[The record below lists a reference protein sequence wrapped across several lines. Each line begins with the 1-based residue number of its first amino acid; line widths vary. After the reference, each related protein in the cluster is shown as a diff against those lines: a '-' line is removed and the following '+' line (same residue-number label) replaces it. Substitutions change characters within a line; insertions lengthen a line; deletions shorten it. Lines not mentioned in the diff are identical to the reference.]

1 MRIHTQRSTIR
12 INICKHRIVF
22 SFSLCYTKNSS
33 AVFTEGVSMEK
44 VTMKDIA
51 DALDISRVTVSKAFN
66 NQAGVSDSLKEMIFD
81 KARELGYAKLP
92 AQAVS
97 AGGYTEHTVALIVSR
112 PDSASFWTG
121 IIHRMAQE
129 LSEYNINLMYIYV
142 PSAYTKD
149 FTLPSILSKDSVE
162 GIAVVNVYDPTIL
175 GMVNE
180 LPGPK
185 VFLDT
190 IPTLTDRKLH
200 GDLIL
205 IEGFRTEAEI
215 TEKLIQNGHKDI
227 GFLGDIN
234 YAQTNKERYLGYRDS
249 MDRYGLAIRPEYCL
263 TDSIDIFSYTSEI
276 NRFLDSLADWPTAFV
291 CASDYVAHFVQK
303 YMDENPKKVPHPIT
317 LTGFDDT
324 DEYQNVRGRIITA
337 NVPTGLLGKRMALQ
351 LLFRTNHPDAPREMT
366 FIKPYIIEAED
377 TEK

>member
-1 MRIHTQRSTIR
+1 
-12 INICKHRIVF
+12 
-22 SFSLCYTKNSS
+22 
-33 AVFTEGVSMEK
+33 MEK

-66 NQAGVSDSLKEMIFD
+66 NQAGVSDSLREMIFD

-92 AQAVS
+92 TQAVS
-97 AGGYTEHTVALIVSR
+97 AGTYTEHTVALIVSR

-149 FTLPSILSKDSVE
+149 FTLPSILSKESVE

-205 IEGFRTEAEI
+205 IEGFRTESEI
-215 TEKLIQNGHKDI
+215 TELLIQNGHKNI

-249 MDRYGLAIRPEYCL
+249 MDRYGLTIRPEYCL
-263 TDSIDIFSYTSEI
+263 TDSIDVFSYAAQVS
-276 NRFLDSLADWPTAFV
+276 RFLDSLTDWPTAFV
-291 CASDYVAHFVQK
+291 CVSDYVAHFAQK
-303 YMDENPKKVPHPIT
+303 YLDENPKKVPHPVS
-317 LTGFDDT
+317 LTGFDGT
-324 DEYQNVRGRIITA
+324 DEYPNVRGRIITA
-337 NVPTGLLGKRMALQ
+337 HIPTGLLGKRMAMQ
-351 LLFRTNHPDAPREMT
+351 LLFRTNHPGAPREMT
-366 FIKPYIIEAED
+366 FIKPYIINTED
-377 TEK
+377 SAL